1 MESRPHFSPV
11 SKELGALMESTT
23 TLSPGTSCS
32 PTSAALTSPVSRR
45 NGADDF
51 CTVDD
56 DLGKHFF
63 HDFYVA
69 QLQYNVPTSDTIDF
83 TCRYL
88 HTFDY
93 DLECHIR
100 RYSSSKLRK

>member
-1 MESRPHFSPV
+1 M
-11 SKELGALMESTT
+11 TT
-23 TLSPGTSCS
+23 
-32 PTSAALTSPVSRR
+32 RR
-45 NGADDF
+45 TVDNDLDNFGKYFYFNDF

-69 QLQYNVPTSDTIDF
+69 QLQYNVPTGDLCTIDF

-88 HTFDY
+88 HSTTTWSATSEGIARRNY
-93 DLECHIR
+93 ENEKNARKQEC
-100 RYSSSKLRK
+100 

>member
-1 MESRPHFSPV
+1 MESR
-11 SKELGALMESTT
+11 TT
-23 TLSPGTSCS
+23 SVQVY

-45 NGADDF
+45 DGVGDF

-69 QLQYNVPTSDTIDF
+69 RLQYNVPTGDLCTIDF

-100 RYSSSKLRK
+100 RYSSLKLRK

>member
-1 MESRPHFSPV
+1 MKLTDAFGLPPALRTRNNLMESR
-11 SKELGALMESTT
+11 TT
-23 TLSPGTSCS
+23 SVQVY
-32 PTSAALTSPVSRR
+32 PTSEALTSPVSRR
-45 NGADDF
+45 DGVGDF

-69 QLQYNVPTSDTIDF
+69 QLQYNVPTGDLCTIDF

-88 HTFDY
+88 HSTTTW
-93 DLECHIR
+93 
-100 RYSSSKLRK
+100 SAT

>member
-1 MESRPHFSPV
+1 MT
-11 SKELGALMESTT
+11 A
-23 TLSPGTSCS
+23 
-32 PTSAALTSPVSRR
+32 RR
-45 NGADDF
+45 TVDNDLDNFGKYFYFNDF

-69 QLQYNVPTSDTIDF
+69 RLQYNVPTGDLCTIDF

>member
-1 MESRPHFSPV
+1 MGQGPTCIWSQRPPQSRYKLQPYFSSIDEPSQQDGV
-11 SKELGALMESTT
+11 G
-23 TLSPGTSCS
+23 
-32 PTSAALTSPVSRR
+32 
-45 NGADDF
+45 DF

-69 QLQYNVPTSDTIDF
+69 QLQYNVPTGDLCTIDF